1 MRSYPPLT
9 GAAVLLALAGPA
21 LAQPKDPA
29 ELFPAQTLAYAEVRQ
44 PDKLSRELASL
55 IKGSAL
61 EDLAAVF
68 AKARTERGDM
78 PEEGFSASM
87 VFAPMGM
94 FFSPEALAEF
104 GRMGGGAVALTGWS
118 KEDGPEVVGVIYPG
132 ECNLIMMY
140 LRTYLAADSDVRIAE
155 KVEGVNLYRERG
167 RDYRVAAPNPPGGG
181 GAPPPAPPIRDKG
194 PTIALMPGLAI
205 IASTP
210 KAAREAVRRAK
221 GKVSDPSLASVGAF
235 KRNAAQRDKA
245 GVFAYADVGA
255 LTAQVDA
262 APTERKGHSDWDAF
276 KALCNPRGMG
286 IAVASLTLQNGN
298 LDGRVQVEVDAKQP
312 SPLFDLLSD
321 KKTALDGLHFAPK
334 DGLLSVTLPW
344 TDGAKRWEQVVA
356 LLDNV
361 ARADG
366 VPPDRLPSKDLAGA
380 EQAAGIKL
388 GPDLFARVA
397 GFTLTVD
404 LRSERTVNH
413 MPLQLAITAKDEDAA
428 KALDELMPK
437 LLSLAGRPVVA
448 PEAEKTV
455 RGVVLRTFSAESVPW
470 REELSY
476 GRAGK
481 TLVLGPTK
489 QGVAAALADGAKGG
503 GLLGEANVAAA
514 LKDTGDAQAVA
525 AWSIPETLMALL
537 MMHSGPGQ
545 GRAVPSGG
553 PPGGSGGAA
562 PPAAKDKEGGEEKL
576 VKELRQA
583 VEPLHPAVVTLT
595 RKGDLVVLEARQ
607 AGLKTV
613 SARAINV
620 LIDAAV
626 RQSMAPRGGVD
637 VRTIPDLP
645 DKP

>member
-1 MRSYPPLT
+1 MRSYLPLA
-9 GAAVLLALAGPA
+9 GAVLLALTGPA

-29 ELFPAQTLAYAEVRQ
+29 ELFPAQALAYAEVRQ

-55 IKGSAL
+55 IKGSSL

-68 AKARTERGDM
+68 AKARTERGDT
-78 PEEGFSASM
+78 PDDAFFGGM
-87 VFAPMGM
+87 VFAPMAM
-94 FFSPEALAEF
+94 LLSPEALAEF
-104 GRMGGGAVALTGWS
+104 GRTGGGAVALTGWS

-140 LRTYLAADSDVRIAE
+140 FRTFLAADSEMRIAE
-155 KVEGVNLYRERG
+155 KVEGVNLYRARG
-167 RDYRVAAPNPPGGG
+167 RDFRVAAPNPPGGG
-181 GAPPPAPPIRDKG
+181 APPPPPPIKDKG

-205 IASTP
+205 VASTP

-245 GVFAYADVGA
+245 GVFAYADVAA

-262 APTERKGHSDWDAF
+262 APTEKKGHSDWDAF

-286 IAVASLTLQNGN
+286 VAVASLTLQNGN

-312 SPLFDLLSD
+312 SPLFDLLPE
-321 KKTALDGLHFAPK
+321 KKAALDGLHFAPK
-334 DGLLSVTLPW
+334 DGLLTVTLPW

-366 VPPDRLPSKDLAGA
+366 LPADRLPSKDLAGA

-388 GPDLFARVA
+388 GTDLFARVA
-397 GFTLTVD
+397 GLTLTVD
-404 LRSERTVNH
+404 LRGERVVNH

-428 KALDELMPK
+428 KALDELVPQ
-437 LLSLAGRPVVA
+437 LLSLAGRAVA
-448 PEAEKTV
+448 APAAETV
-455 RGVVLRTFSAESVPW
+455 GGAKLRTFPAESVPW

-489 QGVAAALADGAKGG
+489 EGVAAALAGGAKGG
-503 GLLGEANVAAA
+503 GLLGEAKVAAV
-514 LKDTGDAQAVA
+514 LKDTGDAQAVG
-525 AWSIPETLMALL
+525 AWSIPETFVALL
-537 MMHSGPGQ
+537 MSSDPGHW
-545 GRAVPSGG
+545 RATTKPSL
-553 PPGGSGGAA
+553 PPGAGGAP
-562 PPAAKDKEGGEEKL
+562 PPAGKEKASNGEEKL
-576 VKELRQA
+576 FKELRQA
-583 VEPLHPAVVTLT
+583 VEPLAPAVVTLT

-607 AGLKTV
+607 AGLRTV

-620 LIDAAV
+620 LIDAAI
-626 RQSMAPRGGVD
+626 RQSLTPRGGVVGRTTTD
-637 VRTIPDLP
+637 VP

>member
-1 MRSYPPLT
+1 MRSYAPLA

-29 ELFPAQTLAYAEVRQ
+29 ELFPAQTLAYAELRQ

-68 AKARTERGDM
+68 AKARTERGDT
-78 PEEGFSASM
+78 PEDGFYAGM

-94 FFSPEALAEF
+94 LLSPEALAEF
-104 GRMGGGAVALTGWS
+104 GRTGGGAVALTGWS

-132 ECNLIMMY
+132 ECNLVMMY
-140 LRTYLAADSDVRIAE
+140 FRTFLAADSEMRIAE
-155 KVEGVNLYRERG
+155 KVEGVNLYRARG
-167 RDYRVAAPNPPGGG
+167 RDYTSQRTTVPG
-181 GAPPPAPPIRDKG
+181 GAPPAPLPIKDKG

-210 KAAREAVRRAK
+210 KAARDAVRRAK

-262 APTERKGHSDWDAF
+262 APAERKGHSDWDAF

-298 LDGRVQVEVDAKQP
+298 LDGRVQVEVDDKQP
-312 SPLFDLLSD
+312 SPLFDLLPGR
-321 KKTALDGLHFAPK
+321 KAALNGLHFAPK
-334 DGLLSVTLPW
+334 DGLLTVTLPW
-344 TDGAKRWEQVVA
+344 TGGAKGWEQVVA
-356 LLDNV
+356 LIDNV

-366 VPPDRLPSKDLAGA
+366 VPADRLPSKEIADA
-380 EQAAGIKL
+380 EQRAGLKL
-388 GPDLFARVA
+388 GNDLFANVA

-404 LRSERTVNH
+404 LRGDRAVRN
-413 MPLQLAITAKDEDAA
+413 MPVQLAVTAKDEDAA
-428 KALDELMPK
+428 RALDELVPK
-437 LLSLAGRPVVA
+437 LLSLAGRAVAAPVT
-448 PEAEKTV
+448 ETDG
-455 RGVVLRTFSAESVPW
+455 GVTLRTIPAESVPW
-470 REELSY
+470 REDLCY

-489 QGVAAALADGAKGG
+489 QGVAAALAGGAKGG
-503 GLLGEANVAAA
+503 GLLGEAKVAAA
-514 LKDTGDAQAVA
+514 LKDTGDAQVVGT
-525 AWSIPETLMALL
+525 WSLPETILAMIE
-537 MMHSGPGQ
+537 SGPG
-545 GRAVPSGG
+545 RAPATKWSAP
-553 PPGGSGGAA
+553 PPGAGGA
-562 PPAAKDKEGGEEKL
+562 PPPTGKEKEGGEKL
-576 VKELRQA
+576 VKELRRA
-583 VEPLHPAVVTLT
+583 VEPLPPAVVTLT
-595 RKGDLVVLEARQ
+595 REDNLVVLEAKQ
-607 AGLKTV
+607 ASLKTV

-626 RQSMAPRGGVD
+626 RQIMEPHSAVGSTAPSGP
-637 VRTIPDLP
+637 IP

>member
-1 MRSYPPLT
+1 
-9 GAAVLLALAGPA
+9 VLLALAGPA

-68 AKARTERGDM
+68 AKARTERGDT
-78 PEEGFSASM
+78 PEDGFYASM

-94 FFSPEALAEF
+94 LLSPEALAEF

-118 KEDGPEVVGVIYPG
+118 KEDGPEVVGVVYPG

-140 LRTYLAADSDVRIAE
+140 FRTFLAADSEMRIAE
-155 KVEGVNLYRERG
+155 KVEGVNLYRARG
-167 RDYRVAAPNPPGGG
+167 RDYRVLSPNPPGGG
-181 GAPPPAPPIRDKG
+181 APPPPPPIKDKG

-221 GKVSDPSLASVGAF
+221 GKVSEPSLASVGAF
-235 KRNAAQRDKA
+235 KRGAAQRDKP

-262 APTERKGHSDWDAF
+262 APTEKKGHSDWDAF
-276 KALCNPRGMG
+276 KAVFNPRGMG

-312 SPLFDLLSD
+312 SPLFDLLPE
-321 KKTALDGLHFAPK
+321 KKAAIDGLHFAPK
-334 DGLLSVTLPW
+334 DGLLTVTLPW
-344 TDGAKRWEQVVA
+344 TDGAKLWEQVLA
-356 LLDNV
+356 LIDNV

-366 VPPDRLPSKDLAGA
+366 LPADRLPSKEIAGS
-380 EQAAGIKL
+380 EQKAGLNL
-388 GPDLFARVA
+388 GTDLFTRVA
-397 GFTLTVD
+397 GLTLTVD
-404 LRSERTVNH
+404 LRGERTGKN
-413 MPLQLAITAKDEDAA
+413 MPVQLAVTAKDEDAA
-428 KALDELMPK
+428 KALDELVPK
-437 LLSLAGRPVVA
+437 LLSLAGRPVGA
-448 PEAEKTV
+448 PAAEKV
-455 RGVVLRTFSAESVPW
+455 GGVTLRTYPGESVPW
-470 REELSY
+470 REALYY
-476 GRAGK
+476 GREGK
-481 TLVLGPTK
+481 TLVLGPTNE
-489 QGVAAALADGAKGG
+489 GVAAALAGGAKGG
-503 GLLGEANVAAA
+503 GLLGEAKVAAV
-514 LKDTGDAQAVA
+514 LKDTGDAQAVGT
-525 AWSIPETLMALL
+525 WSLPETIVA
-537 MMHSGPGQ
+537 MMMESGPGR
-545 GRAVPSGG
+545 GRVRTNS
-553 PPGGSGGAA
+553 AA
-562 PPAAKDKEGGEEKL
+562 PTGAPPLPPQEAPRKEKEGGGEEKL

-583 VEPLHPAVVTLT
+583 VEPLAPAVVTLT
-595 RKGDLVVLEARQ
+595 RKGDLVVLEVRQ
-607 AGLKTV
+607 TGLKSV
-613 SARAINV
+613 SVRAINV

-637 VRTIPDLP
+637 VRSVPDIP